1 MFLKVYVHVLLSY
14 IRVRTTCHYP
24 VTHVAKPHHPDFAL
38 ANIYIH
44 LLTYL
49 GNNCGDFWVGGVMYK
64 NLIFNENIITIV
76 LHCI

>member
-49 GNNCGDFWVGGVMYK
+49 GNNCGDFWVGGVM
-64 NLIFNENIITIV
+64 
-76 LHCI
+76 